1 MKQITQFFWKG
12 ESPTADSQ
20 GGGGTLFE
28 KGGPIHSLNIL

>member
-20 GGGGTLFE
+20 GGGGGPYLK
-28 KGGPIHSLNIL
+28 KGAPFIA